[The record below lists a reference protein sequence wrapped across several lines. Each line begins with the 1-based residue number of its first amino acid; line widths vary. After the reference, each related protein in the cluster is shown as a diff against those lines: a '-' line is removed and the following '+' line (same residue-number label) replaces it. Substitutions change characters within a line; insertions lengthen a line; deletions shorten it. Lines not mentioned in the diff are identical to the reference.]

1 MTSVPLTREGAEA
14 AAASRQE
21 LQRVAGPLFATMR
34 RSGMAMAVT
43 DPRLP
48 DNPIVFANAA
58 FLQLTGYDAVDVVGR
73 NCRFLRCGDAD
84 PKSVQAIRD
93 ALRLGHEVSVEIRNQ
108 RRDGTPFWNRLFI
121 APVPNDAGGR
131 PDFFFSTQHDCTAEH
146 EEGLAAAA
154 LRETEDQLRAATE
167 WLDATLEMSGAGA
180 IWDWDVARSR
190 IIGDGRFA
198 ALYGLDSAAAAAG
211 IDPPTFFSVI
221 HPEDRPRIRL
231 AVGAVLRGSDVFA
244 KEFRVVVNGA
254 VRWVR
259 ARGRCRRDADD
270 RPVRFGGV
278 LIDMTEHKL
287 VEEQLR
293 IAQTAGGIG
302 TFTYVDGFA
311 TASVSTQFCRLLG
324 LQAAGALPVRTI
336 NSVSAP
342 DEPPVIAVGVHHA
355 PGTARQ
361 VEIRIRRP
369 DDGEERWLACRGEY
383 AVDSESSSLRFTG
396 VVYDV
401 TESKHTERQLRGLN
415 DALTSGIRERTRE
428 RDRIWQVSR
437 DMLGVADSSGRWLSV
452 NPAWTRVL
460 GWEAEAIVGRGS
472 DWLEHPDDRARTD
485 VEVARLSEEGT
496 TAAFENRFRA
506 SDGSYRHLSWTIVS
520 DEGRRY
526 CVTRDVTEEK
536 DRAAA
541 LAHAEEALRQSQKM
555 EAVGQL
561 TGGVAHDFNNLL
573 TIIRSSTD
581 LLRRPG
587 LAEERRKRY
596 LDAVSDTV
604 DRAAKLTGQLLAFA
618 RRQALKPEVF
628 DAAERVRTVSD
639 MLDTVT
645 GARIRV
651 LVDVADEPC
660 HVRADPSQFETA
672 LVNMAVN
679 ARDAMDGQG
688 TLTVRL
694 SSRSGMPP
702 LRGHGGSDGRF
713 AALSL
718 EDTGVGISPDTM
730 ARIFEPFFTTK
741 EIGKGTGL
749 GLSQVFGFAKQ
760 SGGDVEVQSH
770 IGRGTTFTLF
780 LPQIEAEGVS
790 EPGVPDDR
798 GPVPGGDGRHVLVV
812 EDNVEIGQFATQVL
826 QDLGYRTTW
835 AANALEALEVL
846 AEQPAAFDV
855 VFSDVVMPG
864 MNGIDLAR
872 EIRRRNP
879 TLPVV
884 LTSGYSHVLAEQ
896 GTSGFDLLHKPYSAE
911 GMSRVLNRAIR

>member
-1 MTSVPLTREGAEA
+1 MTSAGLDAARAEA
-14 AAASRQE
+14 AARSTRE
-21 LQRVAGPLFATMR
+21 LECVAGPLFATIR
-34 RSGMAMAVT
+34 QSGMAIAVT

-58 FLQLTGYDAVDVVGR
+58 FLRLTGYALEEVMGR
-73 NCRFLRCGDAD
+73 NCRFLQDGKAD
-84 PKSVQAIRD
+84 PDALAAIRE
-93 ALRLGHEVSVEIRNQ
+93 ALSLGREVSVELRNR

-121 APVPNDAGGR
+121 APVPSDAGR

-146 EEGLAAAA
+146 DAGLAEGA
-154 LRETEDQLRAATE
+154 LRDAEDQLRSTTE

-180 IWDWDVARSR
+180 TWDWDVARSR
-190 IIGDGRFA
+190 IVGDGRFA
-198 ALYGLDSAAAAAG
+198 ALYGLDPASAVAG
-211 IDPPTFFSVI
+211 IDPATFFSVV
-221 HPEDRPRIRL
+221 HPDDRPRIRL
-231 AVGAVLRGSDVFA
+231 AVGAVLRGADVFA
-244 KEFRVVVNGA
+244 KEYRIVVNGA

-259 ARGRCRRDADD
+259 ARGRCRRDAED
-270 RPVRFGGV
+270 RPLRFNGA
-278 LIDMTEHKL
+278 LIDITEHKL

-311 TASVSTQFCRLLG
+311 TATVSTQFCRLLG

-336 NSVSAP
+336 NAVAAP
-342 DEPPVIAVGVHHA
+342 DGPPIITPAADHA

-361 VEIRIRRP
+361 AEIRIRRP
-369 DDGEERWLACRGEY
+369 DDGEERWVMCRGEH
-383 AVDSESSSLRFTG
+383 AIDSESSSLRFTG

-401 TESKHTERQLRGLN
+401 TEAKRTERRLRDLN
-415 DALTSGIRERTRE
+415 EALTSGIRERTRE

-437 DMLGVADSSGRWLSV
+437 DMLGVADGRGVWLSV

-460 GWEAEAIVGRGS
+460 GWDAEAIVGRTS
-472 DWLEHPDDRARTD
+472 EWLEHPDDRARTD
-485 VEVARLSEEGT
+485 AAVAALSESGT
-496 TAAFENRFRA
+496 TAAFENRFLAR
-506 SDGSYRHLSWTIVS
+506 DGGYRHLSWTIVS
-520 DEGRRY
+520 DDGQRY
-526 CVTRDVTEEK
+526 CVTRDVTEDKE
-536 DRAAA
+536 RAAA
-541 LAHAEEALRQSQKM
+541 LAQAEEALRQSQKM

-573 TIIRSSTD
+573 TVIRSSTD

-587 LAEERRKRY
+587 LADERRKRY

-628 DAAERVRTVSD
+628 DAAERVRSVAD

-651 LVDVADEPC
+651 LVEVADEPC

-679 ARDAMDGQG
+679 ARDAMDGEG

-694 SSRSGMPP
+694 ASRVGMPP
-702 LRGHGGSDGRF
+702 LRGHGGSDGLF

-718 EDTGVGISPDTM
+718 GDTGAGIAPDTM

-760 SGGDVEVQSH
+760 SGGDVEVRSEP
-770 IGRGTTFTLF
+770 GRGTTFTLF
-780 LPQIEAEGVS
+780 LPQVEAEAAA
-790 EPGVPDDR
+790 EPAGPDER
-798 GPVPGGDGRHVLVV
+798 GQALGGEGRHVLVV

-835 AANALEALEVL
+835 AANAVEALDRLTERS
-846 AEQPAAFDV
+846 ADFDV

-864 MNGIDLAR
+864 MNGVDLAR
-872 EIRRRNP
+872 EIRRRHP
-879 TLPVV
+879 DLPVV
-884 LTSGYSHVLAEQ
+884 LTSGYSHVLAQ
-896 GTSGFDLLHKPYSAE
+896 HGTSGFDLLHKPYSAE
-911 GMSRVLNRAIR
+911 GLSRVLGRAVR

>member
-1 MTSVPLTREGAEA
+1 MTSGPTNSEAASVSTRELE
-14 AAASRQE
+14 
-21 LQRVAGPLFATMR
+21 RVAGPLFATIR

-58 FLQLTGYDAVDVVGR
+58 FLELTGYAAEEVIGR
-73 NCRFLRCGDAD
+73 NCRFLQDGETD
-84 PKSVQAIRD
+84 PATVDTLRE
-93 ALRLGHEVSVEIRNQ
+93 ALKLGREVTVEIRNR
-108 RRDGTPFWNRLFI
+108 RRDGSPFWNRLSI
-121 APVPNDAGGR
+121 APVPSHGGQ
-131 PDFFFSTQHDCTAEH
+131 PDFFFSTQHDCSADRE
-146 EEGLAAAA
+146 AA
-154 LRETEDQLRAATE
+154 LAEEALRDTEDQLRSTTE

-180 IWDWDVARSR
+180 TWDWDVARSR
-190 IIGDGRFA
+190 IVGDGRFA
-198 ALYGLDSAAAAAG
+198 ALYGLDPASAAAG
-211 IDPPTFFSVI
+211 IDPATFFSVV
-221 HPEDRPRIRL
+221 HPDDRPRIRL
-231 AVGAVLRGSDVFA
+231 AVGAVLRGADVFS
-244 KEFRVVVNGA
+244 KEYRVTVNGA

-259 ARGRCRRDADD
+259 ARGRCRRDAED
-270 RPVRFGGV
+270 RPLRFGGV
-278 LIDMTEHKL
+278 LIDVTEHKL

-311 TASVSTQFCRLLG
+311 TATVSAQFCRLLG
-324 LQAAGALPVRTI
+324 LQAANALPVRTV
-336 NSVSAP
+336 NAVAAP
-342 DEPPVIAVGVHHA
+342 EGPPIIAVAAHGA
-355 PGTARQ
+355 PGAARQ
-361 VEIRIRRP
+361 DEIRIRRP
-369 DDGEERWLACRGEY
+369 DDGEERWVMCRGEY
-383 AVDSESSSLRFTG
+383 AVDTESSSLRFTG
-396 VVYDV
+396 VIYDV
-401 TESKHTERQLRGLN
+401 TEAKRTEERLRDVN
-415 DALTSGIRERTRE
+415 QALTSGIRERTRE

-437 DMLGVADSSGRWLSV
+437 DMLGVADSAGVWLSV

-460 GWEAEAIVGRGS
+460 GWDADAIVGRTS
-472 DWLEHPDDRARTD
+472 EWLEHPDDRAKTAAA
-485 VEVARLSEEGT
+485 VATLSRSGT
-496 TAAFENRFRA
+496 TAAFENRFLAR
-506 SDGSYRHLSWTIVS
+506 DGGYRHLSWTIVS
-520 DEGRRY
+520 DEGQGY

-536 DRAAA
+536 ERAAA
-541 LAHAEEALRQSQKM
+541 LAQVEEALRQSQKM

-628 DAAERVRTVSD
+628 DAAERVRSVAD

-651 LVDVADEPC
+651 LVEVPDTPC
-660 HVRADPSQFETA
+660 HLRADPSQFETA

-679 ARDAMDGQG
+679 ARDAMDGEG

-694 SSRSGMPP
+694 QSRIGMPP

-718 EDTGVGISPDTM
+718 GDTGSGIAPDTM

-760 SGGDVEVQSH
+760 SGGDVDVRSEL
-770 IGRGTTFTLF
+770 GRGTVFTLF
-780 LPQIEAEGVS
+780 LPQIEADVDGGGQGAEAD
-790 EPGVPDDR
+790 ER
-798 GPVPGGDGRHVLVV
+798 GHSLGGEGRHVLVV

-835 AANALEALEVL
+835 AANAVEALAVL
-846 AEQPAAFDV
+846 AERRADV
-855 VFSDVVMPG
+855 HIVFSDVVMPG
-864 MNGIDLAR
+864 MNGVDLAR
-872 EIRRRNP
+872 EIRGRHP
-879 TLPVV
+879 DLPVV
-884 LTSGYSHVLAEQ
+884 LTSGYSHVLAQ
-896 GTSGFDLLHKPYSAE
+896 HGTSGFDLLHKPYSAE
-911 GMSRVLNRAIR
+911 GLSRILGRALR